1 MDVMNTHA
9 SRSRFLLVPD
19 PQSAAAGE
27 SRPKVRRY
35 SLTRLQAGAQASA
48 RAGLSPVAS
57 ASDAV
62 NLNSL

>member
-1 MDVMNTHA
+1 
-9 SRSRFLLVPD
+9 VPD

-48 RAGLSPVAS
+48 RVGASPATAAS
-57 ASDAV
+57 APV
-62 NLNSL
+62 NLDSL